1 MKRILVLLLA
11 MAMLLTSVA
20 VLAEGSDAITM
31 ELKTAK
37 LPLYAADDPYL
48 EGLTA
53 AGDGLQV
60 IVLSVKKG
68 VQLQVTVQP
77 KSVKNKQVTLS
88 VDNEGVARAKGNTV
102 TGVAPGEAVL
112 TIASKQDPSVTLQY
126 RIVVVQPV
134 TRLTVTAPAKTVAVG
149 STMQLTPVY
158 TPDNAT
164 RKGVTW
170 TSANEQIA
178 TVDANGVVTGQ
189 KRGNTRITAVATDGS
204 KIRANVNVQVTQ
216 GAQEIQLDKAELTVD
231 AGKSG
236 VLKAT
241 VLPKDANNKNV
252 VWSSSDESVA
262 KVNGQGRVT
271 GVALGDCEIIC
282 TSKDTGDVQ
291 AKAVVHVQ
299 QPVKKIIFGDAPSV
313 YNGESAQL
321 SWTVDP
327 ANASH
332 PELEF
337 SSSNTKILTVDE
349 NGLVTGVMG
358 GDASVIAKTTD
369 GSNRQAK
376 LKIRVMQ
383 HVTGVHMKRHVAYVD
398 LNATSPTTAILEPE
412 KAKYINRNMTW
423 ESADPSIATVVPEKK
438 NPNRADIHGNNQGE
452 TTVTGT
458 TEDGG
463 FQASIVVKVGDWQHC
478 LKLTDAE
485 VRGEWPFV
493 TVKNVS
499 DLYITSITC
508 EFTVYDINDQ
518 VIPSNLKDPSKPSR
532 IVYNRPLNPGASTE
546 ERYWKVIDFTPSD
559 NALVA
564 YYVIKVVEY
573 QIDNDWVKTIQ
584 PRNQPTKKCPVHL

>member
-88 VDNEGVARAKGNTV
+88 VDNEDVARAKGNTV

-178 TVDANGVVTGQ
+178 TVDANGVVTGL

-423 ESADPSIATVVPEKK
+423 ESADPSIATVAPEKK
-438 NPNRADIHGNNQGE
+438 NPNKADIHGNNQGE

-478 LKLTDAE
+478 LKLTDAG

>member
-149 STMQLTPVY
+149 STMQLTPAY

-178 TVDANGVVTGQ
+178 TVDANGVVTGL

-321 SWTVDP
+321 SWTVEPD
-327 ANASH
+327 NASN
-332 PELEF
+332 PALEF
-337 SSSNTKILTVDE
+337 KSSNPKILTVDE

-358 GDASVIAKTTD
+358 GDAFVNAVTTD
-369 GSNRQAK
+369 GSKRQAK

-383 HVTGVHMKRHVAYVD
+383 HVTGVHMKRHTAYVD
-398 LNATSPTTAILEPE
+398 LNQTSPTTAILEPE
-412 KAKYINRNMTW
+412 KTKYINRNMTW
-423 ESADPSIATVVPEKK
+423 ESADPSIATVAPEKK
-438 NPNRADIHGNNQGE
+438 NPNKADIHGVNYGQ
-452 TTVTGT
+452 TVVTGT

-463 FQASIVVKVGDWQHC
+463 YQASIVVKVGDWQHA
-478 LKLTDAE
+478 LKLTNAE

-584 PRNQPTKKCPVHL
+584 PRNQPTKKCPVHI

>member
-11 MAMLLTSVA
+11 MAMLLTGMA
-20 VLAEGSDAITM
+20 ALAEGSDAITM

-48 EGLTA
+48 QGLTS

-77 KSVKNKQVTLS
+77 KSVKNKQVILS
-88 VDNEGVARAKGNTV
+88 VDNEGVARVKGNSV
-102 TGVAPGEAVL
+102 TGVAPGETVL

-134 TRLTVTAPAKTVAVG
+134 TRLTVTAPAKNVSVG
-149 STMQLTPVY
+149 GTMQLTPVY

-170 TSANEQIA
+170 TSANPQIA
-178 TVDANGVVTGQ
+178 AVDENGVVTGL

-231 AGKSG
+231 AGKTG

-252 VWSSSDESVA
+252 VWSSSNEGVA

-299 QPVKKIIFGDAPSV
+299 QPVKKITFGTAPAV
-313 YNGESAQL
+313 YNGETAQL
-321 SWTVDP
+321 SWTVEPD
-327 ANASH
+327 NASN
-332 PELEF
+332 PALEF
-337 SSSNTKILTVDE
+337 KSSNPKILTVDG
-349 NGLVTGVMG
+349 NGVVTGVMG
-358 GDASVIAKTTD
+358 GEAFVNAVTTD
-369 GSNRQAK
+369 GSKRQAR
-376 LKIRVMQ
+376 LKVKVMQ
-383 HVTGVHMKRHVAYVD
+383 HVTGVHMKRHTAYVD
-398 LNATSPTTAILEPE
+398 LNQTSPTTAILEPE
-412 KAKYINRNMTW
+412 KAKNINRNMTW
-423 ESADPSIATVVPEKK
+423 ESADPSIATVAPEKK
-438 NPNRADIHGNNQGE
+438 NPNRADIHGVNYGQ
-452 TTVTGT
+452 TVVTGT

-463 FQASIVVKVGDWQHC
+463 YQASIVVKVGDWQHA
-478 LKLTDAE
+478 LKLTNAE

-584 PRNQPTKKCPVHL
+584 PRNRPTKKCPVHI

>member
-11 MAMLLTSVA
+11 MAMLLTGVA
-20 VLAEGSDAITM
+20 ALAEDAITL

-48 EGLTA
+48 QGLTS

-68 VQLQVTVQP
+68 VQLQVNVQP
-77 KSVKNKQVTLS
+77 KSVKNKQVILS
-88 VDNEGVARAKGNTV
+88 VDNEGVARVKGNSV
-102 TGVAPGEAVL
+102 TGVAPGETVL
-112 TIASKQDPSVTLQY
+112 TIASKQDPSVMLQY

-134 TRLTVTAPAKTVAVG
+134 TRLTVTAPAKNVSVG
-149 STMQLTPVY
+149 GTMQLTPVY

-170 TSANEQIA
+170 TSANPQIA
-178 TVDANGVVTGQ
+178 AVDENGVVTGL

-252 VWSSSDESVA
+252 VWSSSNEGVA

-299 QPVKKIIFGDAPSV
+299 QPVKKITFGTAPAV
-313 YNGESAQL
+313 YNGETAQL
-321 SWTVDP
+321 SWTVEPD
-327 ANASH
+327 NASN
-332 PELEF
+332 PALEF
-337 SSSNTKILTVDE
+337 KSSNPKILTVDG
-349 NGLVTGVMG
+349 NGVVTGVMG
-358 GDASVIAKTTD
+358 GEAFVNAVTTD
-369 GSNRQAK
+369 GSKRQAR
-376 LKIRVMQ
+376 LKVKVMQ
-383 HVTGVHMKRHVAYVD
+383 HVTGVHMKRHTAYID
-398 LNATSPTTAILEPE
+398 LNSASPTTAILEPE
-412 KAKYINRNMTW
+412 KAKNINRNMTW
-423 ESADPSIATVVPEKK
+423 DTADPSIATVTPEKK
-438 NPNRADIHGNNQGE
+438 NPNRADIRGNNYG
-452 TTVTGT
+452 TTVVTCT

-463 FQASIVVKVGDWQHC
+463 FQASITVKVGDWQHA
-478 LKLTDAE
+478 LKLTDAG
-485 VRGEWPFV
+485 VRGADAYL
-493 TVKNVS
+493 TVRNVS
-499 DLYITSITC
+499 DGLHITSITA
-508 EFTVYDINDQ
+508 EVTVLNADGEVVPAN
-518 VIPSNLKDPSKPSR
+518 SKDPSKPFKM
-532 IVYNRPLNPGASTE
+532 VYNRSLDPGESTQ
-546 ERYWKVIDFTPSD
+546 ERYWKTVNFMLPQDPTVS
-559 NALVA
+559 

-584 PRNQPTKKCPVHL
+584 KRNQPGKKCPVHI

>member
-48 EGLTA
+48 EGLTE

-77 KSVKNKQVTLS
+77 KSMKNKQVTLS

-102 TGVAPGEAVL
+102 TGVAPGETVL

-149 STMQLTPVY
+149 STMQLMPVY

-178 TVDANGVVTGQ
+178 TVDANGVVTGL
-189 KRGNTRITAVATDGS
+189 KRGNTRITALATDGS

-299 QPVKKIIFGDAPSV
+299 QPVKKIVFGDAPSV

-478 LKLTDAE
+478 LKLTDAG

-518 VIPSNLKDPSKPSR
+518 VIPSNLKDLSKPSR

-584 PRNQPTKKCPVHL
+584 PRNQPTKKCPVHI

>member
-88 VDNEGVARAKGNTV
+88 VDNEGVARVKGNSV
-102 TGVAPGEAVL
+102 TGVAPGETVL

-178 TVDANGVVTGQ
+178 TVDENGVVTGL
-189 KRGNTRITAVATDGS
+189 KRGNTRITAIATDGS

-231 AGKSG
+231 AGKTG

-262 KVNGQGRVT
+262 KVNAQGRVT

-291 AKAVVHVQ
+291 SKAVVHVQ
-299 QPVKKIIFGDAPSV
+299 QPVKKVTFADAPYV
-313 YNGESAQL
+313 YNGETAQL
-321 SWTVDP
+321 SWTIEP
-327 ANASH
+327 ENASN
-332 PELEF
+332 PKLQF
-337 SSSNTKILTVDE
+337 KSSSEKVLTVDE
-349 NGLVTGVMG
+349 NGVVTGVSG
-358 GDASVIAKTTD
+358 GDAFVTAVTTD
-369 GSNRQAK
+369 GSKRQAK
-376 LKIRVMQ
+376 VKVRVLQ
-383 HVTGVHMKRHVAYVD
+383 HVTGVHMKRHTAYVD
-398 LNATSPTTAILEPE
+398 LNQTSPTTAILEPE
-412 KAKYINRNMTW
+412 KAKNINRNMTW
-423 ESADPSIATVVPEKK
+423 ESADPSIATVAPEKK
-438 NPNRADIHGNNQGE
+438 NPNRADIHGVNYGQ
-452 TTVTGT
+452 TVVTGT

-463 FQASIVVKVGDWQHC
+463 YQASIVVKVGDWQHA
-478 LKLTDAE
+478 LKLTNAE

-573 QIDNDWVKTIQ
+573 QIDNDWVKNIQ
-584 PRNQPTKKCPVHL
+584 PRNRPSKKCPVHI

>member
-11 MAMLLTSVA
+11 MAMLLTGVA
-20 VLAEGSDAITM
+20 ALAEGGDAITL

-68 VQLQVTVQP
+68 VQLQVNVQP
-77 KSVKNKQVTLS
+77 KSVKNKQVILS
-88 VDNEGVARAKGNTV
+88 VDNEGVARVKGNSV
-102 TGVAPGEAVL
+102 TGVAPGETVL

-134 TRLTVTAPAKTVAVG
+134 TRLTVTAPAKNVAVG
-149 STMQLTPVY
+149 GTMQLTPVY
-158 TPDNAT
+158 APDNAT

-170 TSANEQIA
+170 SSANEQIA
-178 TVDANGVVTGQ
+178 TVDENGVVTGL
-189 KRGNTRITAVATDGS
+189 KRGNTRVTAVATDGS

-216 GAQEIQLDKAELTVD
+216 TAQEIQLDKAELTVD
-231 AGKSG
+231 AGKTG

-241 VLPKDANNKNV
+241 VLPKDTNNKNV
-252 VWSSSDESVA
+252 VWSSSNESVA
-262 KVNGQGRVT
+262 KVNAQGRVT

-282 TSKDTGDVQ
+282 TSKETGDVQ

-299 QPVKKIIFGDAPSV
+299 QPVKKITFGDAPVV
-313 YNGESAQL
+313 YNGETGQL
-321 SWTVDP
+321 TWTVEPD
-327 ANASH
+327 NASN
-332 PELEF
+332 PVLQF
-337 SSSNTKILTVDE
+337 KSSNEKILTVDE
-349 NGLVTGVMG
+349 NGVVTGVMG
-358 GDASVIAKTTD
+358 GEAFVNAVTTD
-369 GSNRQAK
+369 GSKRQAR
-376 LKIRVMQ
+376 LKVKVLQ
-383 HVTGVHMKRHVAYVD
+383 HVTGVHMKRHTAYID
-398 LNATSPTTAILEPE
+398 LNSASPTTAILEPE
-412 KAKYINRNMTW
+412 KAKNINRNMTW
-423 ESADPSIATVVPEKK
+423 ESADQSVATVTPEKK
-438 NPNRADIHGNNQGE
+438 NPNRADIRGINYGQ
-452 TTVTGT
+452 TVVTVT

-463 FQASIVVKVGDWQHC
+463 YQASITVKVGDWQHA

-573 QIDNDWVKTIQ
+573 QIDNDWVKNIQ
-584 PRNQPTKKCPVHL
+584 PRNRPTKKCPVHL